1 MSEQPS
7 EALRK
12 SLNQMELIGK
22 RSLLVTRL
30 TIYPSVLCFT
40 VCILMLLFSQNKWLG
55 LAFGIMSLYGMIGA
69 FGVYISGAICA
80 NTQRVLKA
88 IEILSEGEPKD

>member
-1 MSEQPS
+1 MSEKPS

-30 TIYPSVLCFT
+30 TIYPSVVCFT

-69 FGVYISGAICA
+69 SCVYISGAICA

-88 IEILSEGEPKD
+88 IEILSEGEPTG